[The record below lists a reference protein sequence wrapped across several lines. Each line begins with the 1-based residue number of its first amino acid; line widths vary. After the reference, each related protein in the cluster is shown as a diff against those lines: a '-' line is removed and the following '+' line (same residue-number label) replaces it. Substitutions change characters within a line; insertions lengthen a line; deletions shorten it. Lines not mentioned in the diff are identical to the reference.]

1 MLVGSIIPWLN
12 DPFGPAY
19 KAWQLPIYL
28 SWSSRVAVLNYG
40 TLCACCALLLFAMN
54 YAQYKPFRGSHYLL
68 QQHVYAGVACLVPVL
83 VFFTQYLFTDVQGI
97 NQLAQ
102 HKIQMLLIESHY
114 NYRTGAQILSIKPFT
129 LNIAQLG
136 DRLSLLTDQLSFGVF
151 FPCISSWMLFA
162 WGRTAGTCKRSKYR
176 KIVEFTG
183 ILALII
189 LLARGPISIACE
201 NWAENSLSTGNYADA
216 LVWLDRA
223 TFFDPSLETAAFF
236 HIDRGEASYFLHPKQ
251 LDDDSHIYLA
261 SMYQDR
267 KNYVVAYQQI
277 QDVLNEHKSTSPWIK
292 DEISVTLEELT
303 EGAGVLKQYAPELDA
318 REVAT
323 HGDYAALKWLQP
335 LTKLYPDNVYA
346 LYMLGRIHYELHSYS
361 LSTFQMHAVTQ
372 MSSNADLLSSA
383 YTYVALSDM
392 GQGNYALG
400 RKELL
405 TAIAFDPNY
414 RNTSA
419 REEMS
424 GIR

>member
-1 MLVGSIIPWLN
+1 MLVGSIVPWLN

-28 SWSSRVAVLNYG
+28 SWTSSVAVLNYG
-40 TLCACCALLLFAMN
+40 TLCACCALLLFIMS
-54 YAQYKPFRGSHYLL
+54 YAHYKPFKGSHYFLH
-68 QQHVYAGVACLVPVL
+68 QHTFAGVVCLIPVL
-83 VFFTQYLFTDVQGI
+83 VFFTQYLFTDVQSI

-114 NYRTGAQILSIKPFT
+114 NYRTGAQIFLIKPFT
-129 LNIAQLG
+129 LNIALLG
-136 DRLSLLTDQLSFGVF
+136 DRLSLLTDQLSFGVL
-151 FPCISSWMLFA
+151 FPCISGWMLFA
-162 WGRTAGTCKRSKYR
+162 WCRTSNTYKRSRQR
-176 KIVEFTG
+176 KIAWFMS

-189 LLARGPISIACE
+189 LLVRGPISIACE
-201 NWAENSLSTGNYADA
+201 NWAENLLSTGNYADA

-223 TFFDPSLETAAFF
+223 AFFDPSLETAAFF
-236 HIDRGEASYFLHPKQ
+236 HIDRGEASYFLHPQQ

-261 SMYQDR
+261 FMYQQR

-277 QDVLNEHKSTSPWIK
+277 QNVLHGHTNASPWIK
-292 DEISVTLEELT
+292 EEISITLEELT
-303 EGAGVLKQYAPELDA
+303 EGAGSLKQYAPELDA
-318 REVAT
+318 KEVAT
-323 HGDYAALKWLQP
+323 SGDYTALKWLQP
-335 LTKLYPDNVYA
+335 LTRFYPDNVYA

-361 LSTFQMHAVTQ
+361 LSTFQMRAVTH
-372 MSSNADLLSSA
+372 MSANADLLSSA
-383 YTYVALSDM
+383 YTYVALSDI
-392 GQGNYALG
+392 GRGNYALG

-405 TAIAFDPNY
+405 TAIALDPNY